1 MTTGPVGMTTTT
13 TTMMRDIITTG
24 FAYSSGVV
32 DNNDPKQQQQ
42 QQHHP
47 EHHYNHNQRTAALAV
62 QQQQQLQQENLHLRQ
77 RLALMQG
84 EYEELQDESNY
95 HKAKVAELSD
105 ILGHRVAA
113 AAAATTTPG
122 GNNKSGHRGGELL
135 LQEALIEKAAHGA
148 ALTLRVAKLQSQAK
162 DRDVQIEGLIR
173 ERQENKR
180 LLLEMGDIVRTL
192 SSVHISYDTT
202 TTSSSFYGGD
212 GDGDGPA
219 TMAAAA
225 TGSAYLGSQQV
236 AIKKIKRKVEA
247 IMSDRSLL
255 VRRCRELEEETAEQQ
270 EKIRALEVQFHLLN
284 SANLAKAAAVGGGG
298 GEDGGGGGGHHHH
311 HQYTTAS
318 PITATT
324 AVDTPSSFS
333 ISTKATPMSP
343 LRNCRHPNDDDD
355 DDDVYDEYDDDDD
368 AVSIGAAADQSMNS
382 CKTKGTMLL
391 LREQQRA
398 HEEQRETLRR
408 EHEER
413 TEQLQAESERAYERV
428 GRLEGE
434 LQKAREDVEDAVIK
448 RDEYRESLRDI
459 ILQYKDLHAE
469 HEETTARLVAVQRSL
484 DELENETQ
492 TRRELESEVER
503 SVHHA
508 VQEGLVANMDDVIAA
523 YSRSVE
529 RIASLEARLEMAE
542 NQADAACH
550 QKDSGDRKFRDAVA
564 RSRKLE
570 HERNQFQILLD
581 KAREDTRKAKIEAQK
596 EREEAKHVRRRL
608 TLYMKSANGN
618 GSTSPLRPS
627 STPTRQLSIPDL
639 TKAAVSLSADP
650 SSVTFGRW
658 MQQSDK
664 LKAETQRLVRENQEL
679 KTFCEELL
687 NEVAAKDSQQ

>member
-1 MTTGPVGMTTTT
+1 MTTTT
-13 TTMMRDIITTG
+13 TTMRDIITTG
-24 FAYSSGVV
+24 FAYASGVV
-32 DNNDPKQQQQ
+32 DNNDPKQQQH

-84 EYEELQDESNY
+84 EYEDLQDESNY

-113 AAAATTTPG
+113 AAAATTTTPG

-202 TTSSSFYGGD
+202 TTTTASSSSFFVGGD

-219 TMAAAA
+219 TAAATA

-284 SANLAKAAAVGGGG
+284 SANLAKAAAGGGVGGG
-298 GEDGGGGGGHHHH
+298 DGGGGGGHHH

-355 DDDVYDEYDDDDD
+355 DDDEYDEYDDNDD
-368 AVSIGAAADQSMNS
+368 AVSIGAAADQSMDS
-382 CKTKGTMLL
+382 CETKGKMLL

-413 TEQLQAESERAYERV
+413 TKELQAESERAYVRV

-529 RIASLEARLEMAE
+529 RIASLEARLETAE

-618 GSTSPLRPS
+618 GSTSPPRPS
-627 STPTRQLSIPDL
+627 STSTRPLSIPDL
-639 TKAAVSLSADP
+639 TKTAVSLSAGP
-650 SSVTFGRW
+650 SSVTVGRW
-658 MQQSDK
+658 MQQSDELK
-664 LKAETQRLVRENQEL
+664 LETQRLVRENQEL